1 MRGSIMVKFLHT
13 ADWHLGIKYKQLGDN
28 AQKAR
33 NIRVK
38 TIENLME
45 KAIELN
51 VDFILISGDL
61 FDSNQVD
68 RKLLSAVTQIFSKTA
83 PTPIYLLPGNHDPLG
98 KDSLYND
105 PVWEKL
111 DNLTIFTQPEPYN
124 HGNVTIYPCPVTQ
137 KKSKEDPT
145 EWINAQENP
154 NISIG
159 LAHGNLQVGFID
171 DANFPIHPDRTTISG
186 LDYLALGEWHSLFQ
200 QPDSKGVI
208 RTVYP
213 GTPET
218 TKFGENASGQAV
230 IVEIQS
236 PDSPPQITPINV
248 GTLSWLQKEKE
259 INTLADAQYLVGE
272 LNDIPEPENKV
283 ILLKVKGVTS
293 QETMNYVSQLAD
305 DYHNKFMHFQ
315 VVMDELYLKPNLLEL
330 KALIPEG
337 AIVNQTF
344 EALMAIMKTQPEIQ
358 EYSDITSER
367 TREIFSQLQN
377 QEVLEGLSPEII
389 NRAFLLMYQMIREV
403 S

>member
-33 NIRVK
+33 NIRLK
-38 TIENLME
+38 TVEFLIHQAQEE
-45 KAIELN
+45 N

-68 RKLLSAVTQIFSKTA
+68 HSILNAVSRIFSKTA

-98 KDSLYND
+98 KDSLFND

-124 HGNVTIYPCPVTQ
+124 HGNVTIYPCPLSQ
-137 KKSKEDPT
+137 KNSQDDPT
-145 EWINAQENP
+145 EWINAKDNP

-171 DANFPIHPDRTTISG
+171 ETNFPIDPERTTLSG
-186 LDYLALGEWHSLFQ
+186 LDYLALGEWHSFSPQ
-200 QPDSKGVI
+200 DDTDGII

-218 TKFGENASGQAV
+218 TKFGEDNSGQAV
-230 IVEIQS
+230 IVEIETANL
-236 PDSPPQITPINV
+236 PPQITPITV
-248 GTLSWLQKEKE
+248 GTLSWRKQEKE
-259 INTLADAQYLVGE
+259 INTLSDAQYLVSE
-272 LNDIPEPENKV
+272 LNDIPEPENNV
-283 ILLKVKGVTS
+283 ILLKVKGVTD

-305 DYHNKFMHFQ
+305 DYRNKFAHLR

-337 AIVNQTF
+337 AVVNQTF
-344 EALMAIMKTQPEIQ
+344 EALMALMKTQPEIQ
-358 EYSDITSER
+358 DYSDITPER
-367 TREIFSQLQN
+367 TREIFAQLPDKD
-377 QEVLEGLSPEII
+377 VLEGLSPEIL
-389 NRAFLLMYQMIREV
+389 NRAFLLMYQMIKEA